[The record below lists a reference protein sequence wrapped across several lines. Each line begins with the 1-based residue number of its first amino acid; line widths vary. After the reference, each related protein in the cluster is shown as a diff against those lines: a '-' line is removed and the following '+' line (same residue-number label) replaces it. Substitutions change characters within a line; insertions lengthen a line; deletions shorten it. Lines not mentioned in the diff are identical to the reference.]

1 MISKIWNY
9 ISKFCIYFFIPG
21 LWEVCLENFEDI
33 HRFYDTRFTGCMW
46 VFEEEYYIIHDF
58 LLPGFY
64 IATQFFF
71 TICFTLEVLGVLM
84 TFVFLSCPRDND
96 RYILLLLSNG
106 TTQVLAAIT
115 GLIAIL
121 IFGANG
127 DNRDWMPNWEHNDMG
142 WAFALAVIGVFCL
155 FPAGILFMVEG
166 RRATYR
172 RLNEISNRESSA
184 YSMDERKLR
193 TPRGQTDI

>member
-1 MISKIWNY
+1 
-9 ISKFCIYFFIPG
+9 
-21 LWEVCLENFEDI
+21 LENFEDI

-71 TICFTLEVLGVLM
+71 TICFTLELLGVLM
-84 TFVFLSCPRDND
+84 TFVFLGCPRDND

-115 GLIAIL
+115 GLIAVL

-172 RLNEISNRESSA
+172 RLNEISNREASA
-184 YSMDERKLR
+184 YSMDERKTAR
-193 TPRGQTDI
+193 PPRPGGHTDI